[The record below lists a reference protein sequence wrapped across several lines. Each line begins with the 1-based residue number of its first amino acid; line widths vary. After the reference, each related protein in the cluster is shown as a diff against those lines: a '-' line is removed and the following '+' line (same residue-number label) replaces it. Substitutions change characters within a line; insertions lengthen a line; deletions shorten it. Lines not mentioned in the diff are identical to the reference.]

1 MFDMVMLI
9 GSLGIIL
16 VYCIAD
22 MAITVQNNHQVSA
35 VKIVSIQI
43 SDYDDTI
50 TYLCLFL
57 YGSPISYRNV
67 NKGRGRAI
75 CIQLNGR

>member
-1 MFDMVMLI
+1 MPRIKPVLAFFFAAFCAVYVFSGLFREKMFDMVMLI

-22 MAITVQNNHQVSA
+22 MAITVQNSHQVSA

-43 SDYDDTI
+43 SDHDDTI
-50 TYLCLFL
+50 TY
-57 YGSPISYRNV
+57 
-67 NKGRGRAI
+67 
-75 CIQLNGR
+75 